1 MKLRNILAA
10 TALMAVIGTS
20 ALAALPN
27 NTLIVGTKACSI
39 EYLFDSASGVVIND
53 WLSSE
58 TYSTVWYQ
66 LDGMNVAF
74 EDMFTGSTM
83 TAVEMAA
90 LPEISYTTNGTIF
103 VKYAAGNGDI
113 IPDMLTGGVD
123 AVSNASGTVMTGLP
137 LAKAQFD
144 ITLLADNVAE
154 IAEIVVYKGTTE
166 AFTVAGPFTTTG
178 TTLGDTENEVMT
190 ISTTTGVETEFT
202 IKCYTAAD
210 VMVGAAKTVGLSWDN
225 GNVIVDVK

>member
-1 MKLRNILAA
+1 MKKKLLTIALFTAIVAQLSAA
-10 TALMAVIGTS
+10 TVYVGRLGFDADRITNETNYNDSFADYMI
-20 ALAALPN
+20 N
-27 NTLIVGTKACSI
+27 NVSEIITVDISELIANTIYEADK
-39 EYLFDSASGVVIND
+39 
-53 WLSSE
+53 
-58 TYSTVWYQ
+58 YSNAPE
-66 LDGMNVAF
+66 G
-74 EDMFTGSTM
+74 ED
-83 TAVEMAA
+83 AYV
-90 LPEISYTTNGTIF
+90 
-103 VKYAAGNGDI
+103 YAATSLPANPVIWDGTGNPADALGI
-113 IPDMLTGGVD
+113 TGGVN
-123 AVSNASGTVMTGLP
+123 AISNASGTVMTGLP

-210 VMVGAAKTVGLSWDN
+210 VMVGVAKTVGLSWDN